1 MTELE
6 KSKSLHELQKEDW
19 GEPTFDSH
27 LVHECH
33 RLRRVPLKDYNVE
46 DLRIMI
52 GQNIGLNYL
61 MPLAIEKL
69 EQNPLAEGDYY
80 AGDLLVNVLLVEA
93 RFWSQFPTLMSKA
106 SKIAEKAFEVP
117 TITKTEFET
126 IQDAHKAFLN
136 NSASSH

>member
-19 GEPTFDSH
+19 GEPTFDSR
-27 LVHECH
+27 LVNECH
-33 RLRRVPLKDYNVE
+33 RLRRVPLKDYTIE

-80 AGDLLVNVLLVEA
+80 AGDLLVNVLRA
-93 RFWSQFPTLMSKA
+93 DSCFWSQFPTLMLKV

-117 TITKTEFET
+117 KITKTEFEA
-126 IQDAHKAFLN
+126 IQDAYKDFLKT
-136 NSASSH
+136 SASSL